1 MSIGTNAD
9 LQGIFGQVN
18 SLLGQLPSG
27 TTGSSPSF
35 NAQEFFKLGN
45 ILNGSSSQA
54 AGGTGENN
62 QTANIIQS
70 TINTVM
76 SLINKI
82 TTQEAKAAREE
93 VNKNTKAAD
102 KLAKEQEESRTELS
116 QNIDNIEAQ
125 IITEKDTV
133 INSTGNLE
141 EISKQLQEKQEQ
153 LNELVTQIEEQQKA
167 LSTAKTPEE
176 KAAILGTIQGLS
188 GQIGELV
195 GNLGDLQEQVT
206 TLSQA
211 VENSLTNIETAK
223 GNAVTIQ
230 EDGEMQITKLA
241 QEGANLV
248 TQNTSTQV
256 KGVTNSTTG
265 ASLEVA
271 AEASSAT
278 IFSAGAA
285 AKLYRTANDQTTA
298 GQTRTT
304 GSITNLQTV
313 LKGIGGLQDNLTL
326 LNNFKTAI
334 GSSLGEF
341 DSAVGE
347 WNTSV
352 SPIITS
358 IGSFEAVTTGNEELK
373 TVVTSDLSSLG
384 YSSEMDEE
392 GNVEISKNKNED
404 KKEENQETLSTLQT
418 SEFDVQGKL
427 NPFEKVKI

>member
-1 MSIGTNAD
+1 MSIGTNTD
-9 LQGIFGQVN
+9 LQGMLGQVN

-27 TTGSSPSF
+27 TTGSSSSF
-35 NAQEFFKLGN
+35 NAQEFFQLGN

-54 AGGTGENN
+54 AGSNSGNN
-62 QTANIIQS
+62 QTASIIQS

-82 TTQEAKAAREE
+82 TTQEAKAASEE
-93 VNKNTKAAD
+93 VKKNAKAAD
-102 KLAKEQEESRTELS
+102 KLAKEQQESRTELN

-133 INSTGNLE
+133 TSSTEKLE
-141 EISKQLQEKQEQ
+141 EVSKQLQEKQEQ
-153 LNELVTQIEEQQKA
+153 LNALVKEIEEQQKA
-167 LSTAKTPEE
+167 LLSAKTPEE
-176 KAAILGTIQGLS
+176 KAEILGTIQGLS

-195 GNLGDLQEQVT
+195 SNLGDLQEQVT

-211 VENSLTNIETAK
+211 VENAVTNIETAK

-241 QEGANLV
+241 QEGGNLV

-256 KGVTNSTTG
+256 KGVTNSATG
-265 ASLEVA
+265 ASLKVA
-271 AEASSAT
+271 AEAAST
-278 IFSAGAA
+278 NMFSAGAA
-285 AKLYRTANDQTTA
+285 AKLYRAANDQTTA

-358 IGSFEAVTTGNEELK
+358 IGSFEAVTTGNEELNAA
-373 TVVTSDLSSLG
+373 VTNDLSTLG
-384 YSSEMDEE
+384 YSAEKNEE
-392 GNVEISKNKNED
+392 GKIEISKNNNETE
-404 KKEENQETLSTLQT
+404 KQNKETSTTLQT